1 MYQSI
6 RWKSADLELLPDNG
20 NRYEIIDG
28 ELIVTRAPHWNHQRV
43 ITKLIRS
50 LSNWSI
56 QHNLGE
62 VVTTPGLIFTD
73 DDNVIPDLVWIS
85 SDRLARMLDESGHLV
100 GAPELVVEVLSAGSD
115 NERRDSATRT
125 LREREVKRK
134 LYAIRGVQEY
144 WIVDWHRQQVEIFR
158 RDSQVLALVAT
169 LFANDVLTSPL
180 LPDFQQPVVEIFS

>member
-20 NRYEIIDG
+20 NRYEIING
-28 ELIVTRAPHWNHQRV
+28 ELIVTRAPHWNHQKV

-56 QHNLGE
+56 QNNLGE

-85 SDRLARMLDESGHLV
+85 GDRLVQMLDESGHLV

-115 NERRDSATRT
+115 NERRD
-125 LREREVKRK
+125 REVKRK

-144 WIVDWHRQQVEIFR
+144 WIVDWQRQQIEMFR
-158 RDSQVLALVAT
+158 RDSQNLPLVAT

-180 LPDFQQPVVEIFS
+180 LPDFQQSVAEIFS

>member
-1 MYQSI
+1 M
-6 RWKSADLELLPDNG
+6 
-20 NRYEIIDG
+20 
-28 ELIVTRAPHWNHQRV
+28 
-43 ITKLIRS
+43 IRS

-62 VVTTPGLIFTD
+62 VVTTPGLVFTD

-85 SDRLARMLDESGHLV
+85 SDRLARMLNESGHLV
-100 GAPELVVEVLSAGSD
+100 GAPELVVEVLSAGID

-144 WIVDWHRQQVEIFR
+144 WIIDWHRQQIEIFR
-158 RDSQVLALVAT
+158 RDSQVLGLVST
-169 LFANDVLTSPL
+169 LFTNDVLTSPL
-180 LPDFQQPVVEIFS
+180 LPDFQQLVAEIFS